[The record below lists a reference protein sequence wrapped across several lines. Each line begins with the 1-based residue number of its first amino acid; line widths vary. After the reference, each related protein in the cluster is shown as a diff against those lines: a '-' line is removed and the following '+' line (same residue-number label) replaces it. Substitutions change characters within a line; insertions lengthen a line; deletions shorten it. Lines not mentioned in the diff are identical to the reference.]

1 MAHEPMR
8 HLFFRCKF
16 AACITNTLFIDMK
29 KILLL
34 IAMTGVLMGAISCSD
49 DDEPKRGDGVFTVNT
64 AMVNHMVQTGSDAVI
79 GISSTHNKLV
89 IDTVKHKAS
98 LELNYNDST
107 HNKLVIDTVKHKAS
121 LELNYNDGQGDKQLK
136 LDDLTATPKRLGFY
150 VLTSASYGSFSGY
163 VDFNEGSM
171 RYSYTTTGGI
181 RVISTTPEVFFL
193 KTENTITY
201 DDTTKSNTMEN
212 VMYQFDIAP
221 ASNSAIVKVMGIVH
235 AKDVKYFN
243 SITATN
249 VPITVTPNG
258 YTISG
263 ENLKTSAYY
272 RTYVDS
278 TGSDAVIGISSTHNK
293 LVIDTVKHK
302 ASLELNYN
310 DSFLIGNQ
318 TFNST

>member
-1 MAHEPMR
+1 MR

-79 GISSTHNKLV
+79 GIS
-89 IDTVKHKAS
+89 
-98 LELNYNDST
+98 ST

-278 TGSDAVIGISSTHNK
+278 TGSVVSQTDK
-293 LVIDTVKHK
+293 YPFK
-302 ASLELNYN
+302 
-310 DSFLIGNQ
+310 
-318 TFNST
+318 TFNATVDLSNDHLDANYMIGASATVVASGRTYPDYTSY